1 LTHSHEVRPFKP
13 SGSLRLCIGAVV
25 VAAAASLA
33 ACEVNL
39 NSEGLTARETK
50 TFKLNGQPEVTLET
64 FDGSIEVHSWDRSEV
79 EVEVEKRAMEQALLD
94 EIKVAAEQQGNRI
107 VLRVTGPSRS
117 EFRGV
122 QVGFH
127 ISPTARLR
135 VAVPRAST
143 LQVKTDD
150 GSISVEDVS
159 GRIVLRTSDGNVTA
173 SRVSGEVEVRTD
185 DGAIR
190 MQDASGKLDLDTRD
204 GSIVLDARP
213 SVLRAKTGD
222 GSIRVQLAAETA
234 MTDNWD
240 LTTSDGSVTLTL
252 PSSFDAEL
260 DAETNDGSVRGSHPA
275 LKDSEPVGEERR
287 SRRSLRTKMGEGG
300 RLLRI
305 RTGDGTIRIES

>member
-1 LTHSHEVRPFKP
+1 
-13 SGSLRLCIGAVV
+13 
-25 VAAAASLA
+25 
-33 ACEVNL
+33 
-39 NSEGLTARETK
+39 
-50 TFKLNGQPEVTLET
+50 
-64 FDGSIEVHSWDRSEV
+64 
-79 EVEVEKRAMEQALLD
+79 
-94 EIKVAAEQQGNRI
+94 
-107 VLRVTGPSRS
+107 
-117 EFRGV
+117 V